1 MKDEA
6 TGSADDVEQLAAEEE
21 LKQRLIRRVAIAVVL
36 IAALL
41 GGLAVLDTLNTP
53 QQVRPVEEPPVAALT
68 LPKPE
73 EAKPEEKPAEPPLQE
88 EPKKTEEVL
97 AEPEKSAPP
106 VVPVKKEHA
115 QEHAPRPV
123 TKPAEARPA
132 MLKPSE
138 TIVSTKPAPAPTY
151 IAPLVRAPRPAA
163 PASRPI
169 TQPPGQTPVFLLQM
183 GVFNNPVNAEEL
195 RAKLELNGIPSQIE
209 SRVQVGPFKN
219 RQEAEQMREKL
230 KQLGMETGM
239 LVATK
244 R

>member
-6 TGSADDVEQLAAEEE
+6 TGANDDEQLAAEEE
-21 LKQRLIRRVAIAVVL
+21 LKQRLIRRVAIAIVL

-41 GGLAVLDTLNTP
+41 GGLAVMDTLNMP
-53 QQVRPVEEPPVAALT
+53 QQVKPVEEPPVAALT
-68 LPKPE
+68 VPKPE
-73 EAKPEEKPAEPPLQE
+73 EVKPEEKPAEPPLQE
-88 EPKKTEEVL
+88 EPKKAAEVV
-97 AEPEKSAPP
+97 AEPEKSATP
-106 VVPVKKEHA
+106 VVPVKKEP
-115 QEHAPRPV
+115 APRLL

-138 TIVSTKPAPAPTY
+138 TIVSAKSAPAY
-151 IAPLVRAPRPAA
+151 IAPLMRAPRLAA
-163 PASRPI
+163 PASRPL

-209 SRVQVGPFKN
+209 SRVQVGPFSS